1 MRDSHPIEIR
11 PGASTDAE
19 IEKERIEEERLA
31 RMSPDERA
39 RTERSSIA
47 ENLRYMAGGK
57 PYSETLLIDPD
68 GQLNRG
74 RRLDGL
80 PPYIMTLGIGD
91 SVRTETD
98 LYGLMQT
105 LAQEHPN
112 LAVTFDVDPERK
124 WIKYE
129 VSRKP

>member
-1 MRDSHPIEIR
+1 MKDRHPIEIR

-19 IEKERIEEERLA
+19 IEKERVEEERLA

-39 RTERSSIA
+39 KAERNSIA
-47 ENLRYMAGGK
+47 ENLQSMARGK

-74 RRLDGL
+74 HRLDGL

-91 SVRTETD
+91 SLRTESD
-98 LYGLMQT
+98 LYQVMQT
-105 LAQEHPN
+105 LTQEHPN
-112 LAVTFDVDPERK
+112 LAVAFDVDPERK